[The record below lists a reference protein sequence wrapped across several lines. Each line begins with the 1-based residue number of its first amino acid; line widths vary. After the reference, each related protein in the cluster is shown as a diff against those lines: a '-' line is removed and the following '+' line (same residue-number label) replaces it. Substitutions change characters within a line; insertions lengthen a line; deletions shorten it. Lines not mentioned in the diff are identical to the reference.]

1 MPFHLSNPAPQDF
14 IAKGFHHAVISTV
27 LDGFNQQKKSDDC
40 CSFFVVKLLIKS
52 VRTLKSFVVSV
63 VRVVLK
69 DDCFNFFVSKGFGE
83 EFAHYCAKVALV
95 NCLFS
100 DEKK

>member
-1 MPFHLSNPAPQDF
+1 MNNPAPQDF
-14 IAKGFHHAVISTV
+14 IAKRFHHAVISSV
-27 LDGFNQQKKSDDC
+27 PDGFNQQKKSDNC
-40 CSFFVVKLLIKS
+40 RSFFVVKLLIKS
-52 VRTLKSFVVSV
+52 VRTLKSFVFSV
-63 VRVVLK
+63 ARVVLK
-69 DDCFNFFVSKGFGE
+69 DDCFNFFVSKRFGE